1 MKGYLI
7 RKILRRSPKRCEC
20 RHGLFEEARDA
31 TRRITSPTQ
40 LDSSLAWLATMMPG
54 IDLLG
59 SGEGRVE
66 QGRECSQLS
75 EVFLSGL
82 FRLHVI
88 LRIIW
93 HTFLRDIWHKCQ
105 GLQKEREILPQ
116 RSTCE
121 GYQKSSQSCYFEN
134 IISRMVFEKHKS
146 LNLEIW

>member
-1 MKGYLI
+1 
-7 RKILRRSPKRCEC
+7 
-20 RHGLFEEARDA
+20 
-31 TRRITSPTQ
+31 
-40 LDSSLAWLATMMPG
+40 MPG

-121 GYQKSSQSCYFEN
+121 GYQNCHKAVILRISFQEWFLRNISPSTWKSGN
-134 IISRMVFEKHKS
+134 A
-146 LNLEIW
+146 W